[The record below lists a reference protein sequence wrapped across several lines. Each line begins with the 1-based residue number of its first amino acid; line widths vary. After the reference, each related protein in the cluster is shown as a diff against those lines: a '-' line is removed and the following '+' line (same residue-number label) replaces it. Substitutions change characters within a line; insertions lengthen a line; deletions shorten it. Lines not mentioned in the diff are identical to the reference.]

1 MWEWAFVLLPLRDV
15 APELNLI
22 EQLKAVVTQPI
33 TVLN

>member
-1 MWEWAFVLLPLRDV
+1 MWERAFVVLPLRDV

-22 EQLKAVVTQPI
+22 AQLKAVAAQPI